1 MPTPSSARR
10 FGLKPKILLMLVG
23 VLALTTIL
31 DAALAWYFTNRQ
43 NQRDAYDVLRHDL
56 RYWEDDLEGLTRRW
70 QSTAIDAMNDGLTSK
85 ELDSFVALEHQL
97 DLGAADAGARASL
110 ENRLAYGKA
119 SSLSRLY
126 LVLRSAR
133 ISSILVYVNGSLS
146 HYVSN
151 SEVGMFVTRTDGRQA
166 WIATVPDQTGT
177 LQTDNWP
184 SWEERP
190 PPAMARLSSPEVTRP
205 TVSVDLSAPKAVTVQ
220 TVVPLDVNKGTFRVE
235 RPVLSVNGLAYAP
248 EFPDLSIGKGNASSE
263 HPATSAVVVFRKE
276 LGREFLEQTARKTG
290 KLPAIFSPDGL
301 YREELETFD
310 VSPAELLPLQAS
322 QSQSAPSM
330 VERTATIG
338 GSSVY
343 EGFLPWKLA
352 GRPVLILGLA
362 SPRISTSQNI
372 RQTVTA
378 ILLADVAILLLSIA
392 VGAFWVRR
400 FIDPIVA
407 FTAEVKE
414 MEHRS
419 RLGTQSSPDSQT
431 LVEELKPISVM
442 APDEVGDL
450 AAAFNAMISEL
461 RRSLETLERRVQ
473 ERIARDAAL
482 AEAERIARLRD
493 RFFAQM
499 SHELRTPLNAI
510 LGYAQ
515 ILLCDRRQLTDRQ
528 ATGLITIQESG
539 EHLLTLINDILDLS
553 RAQETKLELFPRDFQ
568 LAAFL
573 KGVADIVRVKA
584 EQKGLSF
591 RYEAPLNLPATVRA
605 DEKRLRQVL
614 LNLLGNAI
622 KFTDSG
628 YVVLRV
634 QPLQTTE
641 RRASPDLGP
650 VVRLRFDIEDTGI
663 GMSEEQLSKLFRP
676 FEQVSDSLHR
686 EGGAGLGLAISRH
699 LVRLMG
705 GEIRVQSRSGEAS
718 LFSFEL
724 DLLVRDRPV
733 VRAGPVRV
741 ASGYHGPRKTVLIV
755 DDVLQ
760 NRLMPMQSLS
770 ELGFEV
776 AQASNGQEGLEL
788 AARLKPDLI
797 LMDVMMPVMDGL
809 EAIRRIRARPDLA
822 HLPVIAVSAS
832 TSPADEARSLAAGA
846 SAFIAKPIHIDT
858 MLHVIGEHLA
868 LRWVYEERAA
878 IPDGTENFSSDALV
892 IPSPEEIEALHYL
905 AQVGNMRDIRDRAEQ
920 LRVVDSRYAAFAAR
934 LEILAQRY
942 ESQAIVTMIERYRTK
957 SGSMSNK

>member
-1 MPTPSSARR
+1 MAIHVSARR

-31 DAALAWYFTNRQ
+31 DAALAWYFTNGQ

-56 RYWEDDLEGLTRRW
+56 RYWEDDLQGLTRRW
-70 QSTAIDAMNDGLTSK
+70 QATAIEAMNDERASN
-85 ELDSFVALEHQL
+85 ELDSLVALEHEL
-97 DLGAADAGARASL
+97 DRGSADSPARASL
-110 ENRLAYGKA
+110 ENRLANGKA
-119 SSLSRLY
+119 VSLSRFY

-133 ISSILVYVNGSLS
+133 ISSILVYINGSLS
-146 HYVSN
+146 HYATN
-151 SEVGMFVTRTDGRQA
+151 SEVGMFVTRTGNRRV
-166 WIATVPDQTGT
+166 WIATAPDQTGT

-190 PPAMARLSSPEVTRP
+190 PPALVRLSSPQVSQP
-205 TVSVDLSAPKAVTVQ
+205 AVSVDLSAPEAATVQ
-220 TVVPLDVNKGTFRVE
+220 TAVPLGVSNGTSPAE
-235 RPVLSVNGLAYAP
+235 RPVLSLNGIAYAP
-248 EFPDLSIGKGNASSE
+248 ELPDPLMRPGKFASG
-263 HPATSAVVVFRKE
+263 HLATSAVVVFRKE
-276 LGREFLEQTARKTG
+276 LDREFLEQTARKTG

-301 YREELETFD
+301 HRQELESFD
-310 VSPAELLPLQAS
+310 VGPAELLPLQAS
-322 QSQSAPSM
+322 GQSAPQM
-330 VERTATIG
+330 VQRTATIG
-338 GSSVY
+338 KRPVY
-343 EGFLPWKLA
+343 QGFLPWKLA

-362 SPRISTSQNI
+362 SPRISTQQNI

-378 ILLADVAILLLSIA
+378 ILLADGAILLLSIA
-392 VGAFWVRR
+392 VGTFWMRR
-400 FIDPIVA
+400 FIDPIVG

-414 MEHRS
+414 MELRS
-419 RLGTQSSPDSQT
+419 RLGTQSSPNSQT
-431 LVEELKPISVM
+431 LVEELKPICVV

-450 AAAFNAMISEL
+450 AAAFNAMILEL
-461 RRSLETLERRVQ
+461 RRSLETLESRVQ

-515 ILLCDRRQLTDRQ
+515 ILLWDRRNLTDRQ

-553 RAQETKLELFPRDFQ
+553 RAQETKLELFPRDVQ

-584 EQKGLSF
+584 EQKRLSF
-591 RYEAPLNLPATVRA
+591 RYETPQDLPASVRA

-628 YVVLRV
+628 HVVLRV
-634 QPLQTTE
+634 HPVQTTE
-641 RRASPDLGP
+641 VGASPDPGRMAR
-650 VVRLRFDIEDTGI
+650 VRFEIEDTGI
-663 GMSEEQLSKLFRP
+663 GMSAEQLSKIFRP

-699 LVRLMG
+699 LIRLMG
-705 GEIRVQSRSGEAS
+705 GEIRVQSRLGEGS

-724 DLLVRDRPV
+724 GLTVGESPV
-733 VRAGPVRV
+733 GRAGPHRI
-741 ASGYHGPRKTVLIV
+741 AYGYHGPRKTILIV

-760 NRLMPMQSLS
+760 NRLMQMQSLS
-770 ELGFEV
+770 ELGFDV
-776 AQASNGQEGLEL
+776 AQASNGQEGLEQ
-788 AARLKPDLI
+788 AARLRPDLI

-832 TSPADEARSLAAGA
+832 TSAEDEARSLAAGA
-846 SAFIAKPIHIDT
+846 SAFIAKPIHIEA
-858 MLHVIGEHLA
+858 MLQVIGEQLA
-868 LRWVYEERAA
+868 LRWVYEERTPA
-878 IPDGTENFSSDALV
+878 PGTTEDGSADTLV
-892 IPSPEEIEALHYL
+892 IPSQEEIEALHEL
-905 AQVGNMRDIRDRAEQ
+905 AQVGNMRDIRDRAEH
-920 LRVVDSRYAAFAAR
+920 LRVMDSRYAAFAAR

-942 ESQAIVTMIERYRTK
+942 ESQAIVTLIERYRTK
-957 SGSMSNK
+957 CE

>member
-1 MPTPSSARR
+1 MPIHSSARR

-43 NQRDAYDVLRHDL
+43 NQRAAYDVLRHDL
-56 RYWEDDLEGLTRRW
+56 RYWEDDLQGLTRRW
-70 QSTAIDAMNDGLTSK
+70 QSTAIDAMNDGLTSN
-85 ELDSFVALEHQL
+85 ELDNLVALEHEL
-97 DLGAADAGARASL
+97 DRVSGGSGARASL
-110 ENRLAYGKA
+110 ENRLAYWKA
-119 SSLSRLY
+119 SSLNRLY
-126 LVLRSAR
+126 LVLRAAR

-151 SEVGMFVTRTDGRQA
+151 SEVGMFVKRTGGRQA
-166 WIATVPDQTGT
+166 WIATVPDQTGA

-190 PPAMARLSSPEVTRP
+190 PPAMVRLSSPEVSQP
-205 TVSVDLSAPKAVTVQ
+205 TVSVDLSAPNVATVQ
-220 TVVPLDVNKGTFRVE
+220 TVVPLGVSNGTSAAKH
-235 RPVLSVNGLAYAP
+235 PVLSVNRIAYAP
-248 EFPDLSIGKGNASSE
+248 KLPDPSIGTDSESSE
-263 HPATSAVVVFRKE
+263 HPVTSAVVVFRKE
-276 LGREFLEQTARKTG
+276 LGRDFLEQTARKTG
-290 KLPAIFSPDGL
+290 KVPAIFSPDGL
-301 YREELETFD
+301 HRQELETFD

-322 QSQSAPSM
+322 QSQSAPRT

-338 GSSVY
+338 TRSVY
-343 EGFLPWKLA
+343 QGFLPWKLA

-362 SPRISTSQNI
+362 SPRISTLQNI

-378 ILLADVAILLLSIA
+378 ILLADAAILLLSIA

-419 RLGTQSSPDSQT
+419 RLGTQSSPNSQT
-431 LVEELKPISVM
+431 LVEELKPICVM

-461 RRSLETLERRVQ
+461 RRSLKTLERRVQ

-515 ILLCDRRQLTDRQ
+515 ILLSDRRQLTDRQ
-528 ATGLITIQESG
+528 ATGLITIHESG
-539 EHLLTLINDILDLS
+539 QHLLTLINDILDLS
-553 RAQETKLELFPRDFQ
+553 RAQETKLELFPRDVQ

-584 EQKGLSF
+584 EQKSLSF
-591 RYEAPLNLPATVRA
+591 TYEAPLNLPATVRA

-634 QPLQTTE
+634 QPVQTAE
-641 RRASPDLGP
+641 LRASPDSGP
-650 VVRLRFDIEDTGI
+650 AVRLRFEIEDTGI
-663 GMSEEQLSKLFRP
+663 GMSEEQLSKIFGP

-705 GEIRVQSRSGEAS
+705 GEIRVQSRSGEGS

-724 DLLVRDRPV
+724 DLPRGERSA
-733 VRAGPVRV
+733 VRADPLRI
-741 ASGYHGPRKTVLIV
+741 ASGYRGPRKTVLIV

-760 NRLMPMQSLS
+760 NRLMQMQSLS
-770 ELGFEV
+770 ELGFDV

-788 AARLKPDLI
+788 AARLRPDLI
-797 LMDVMMPVMDGL
+797 LMDVMMPVIDGL

-832 TSPADEARSLAAGA
+832 TSAADEARSLAAGA

-868 LRWVYEERAA
+868 LSWVYEERTMV
-878 IPDGTENFSSDALV
+878 PNPTGDFSAGALV
-892 IPSPEEIEALHYL
+892 IPSQEEIEALHDL
-905 AQVGNMRDIRDRAEQ
+905 AQVGNMRDIRDRAEH

-942 ESQAIVTMIERYRTK
+942 ESQAIVTLIERYRTK
-957 SGSMSNK
+957 GE

>member
-1 MPTPSSARR
+1 MNEERASNELA
-10 FGLKPKILLMLVG
+10 GL
-23 VLALTTIL
+23 
-31 DAALAWYFTNRQ
+31 
-43 NQRDAYDVLRHDL
+43 
-56 RYWEDDLEGLTRRW
+56 
-70 QSTAIDAMNDGLTSK
+70 
-85 ELDSFVALEHQL
+85 VALEHEL
-97 DLGAADAGARASL
+97 DRGSADSSARASL
-110 ENRLAYGKA
+110 ENRLATGKA
-119 SSLSRLY
+119 ASLSRFY
-126 LVLRSAR
+126 LVMRSAR
-133 ISSILVYVNGSLS
+133 ISSILVYINGSLS
-146 HYVSN
+146 HYASN
-151 SEVGMFVTRTDGRQA
+151 SEVGMFVTRTGNRRV
-166 WIATVPDQTGT
+166 WIATAPDQTGT

-184 SWEERP
+184 SWEERA
-190 PPAMARLSSPEVTRP
+190 PPAMVRLSSPQVSQP
-205 TVSVDLSAPKAVTVQ
+205 AVSVDLSLPEAATVQ
-220 TVVPLDVNKGTFRVE
+220 TVVPLGVSNGASPAE
-235 RPVLSVNGLAYAP
+235 RPVLSLNGIAYGP
-248 EFPDLSIGKGNASSE
+248 ELLDPSTGLGNSSSE
-263 HPATSAVVVFRKE
+263 HPATSAVVVFRKD
-276 LGREFLEQTARKTG
+276 LDREFLEQTARKTG

-301 YREELETFD
+301 HRQEIESFD

-322 QSQSAPSM
+322 GQSARQM
-330 VERTATIG
+330 VQRTATIG
-338 GSSVY
+338 KRSVY
-343 EGFLPWKLA
+343 QGFLAWKLA

-362 SPRISTSQNI
+362 SPRISTQQNI

-378 ILLADVAILLLSIA
+378 ILLADGAILLLSIA
-392 VGAFWVRR
+392 VGTFWMRR
-400 FIDPIVA
+400 FIDPIVG

-414 MEHRS
+414 MERRS
-419 RLGTQSSPDSQT
+419 RLGTQSSPNSQT
-431 LVEELKPISVM
+431 LVEELKPICVV

-450 AAAFNAMISEL
+450 AAAFNAMILEL
-461 RRSLETLERRVQ
+461 RRSLETLESRVQ

-515 ILLCDRRQLTDRQ
+515 ILLWDRRQLTDRQ

-553 RAQETKLELFPRDFQ
+553 RAQETKLELFPRDVQ

-584 EQKGLSF
+584 EQKRLSF
-591 RYEAPLNLPATVRA
+591 RYETAQDLPATVRT

-628 YVVLRV
+628 HVVLRV
-634 QPLQTTE
+634 QTAE
-641 RRASPDLGP
+641 VGASPNPGHMVQLH
-650 VVRLRFDIEDTGI
+650 FEIEDTGI
-663 GMSEEQLSKLFRP
+663 GMSEEQLSKIFRP

-705 GEIRVQSRSGEAS
+705 GEIRVQSRLGDGS

-724 DLLVRDRPV
+724 NLAVGERPV
-733 VRAGPVRV
+733 GHAGPLRI
-741 ASGYHGPRKTVLIV
+741 AYGYHGPRKTVLIV

-760 NRLMPMQSLS
+760 NRLMQMQSLS
-770 ELGFEV
+770 ELGFDV
-776 AQASNGQEGLEL
+776 AQASNGQEGLEQ
-788 AARLKPDLI
+788 AARLRPDLI

-832 TSPADEARSLAAGA
+832 ASAEDEARSLAAGA
-846 SAFIAKPIHIDT
+846 SAFVAKPVHIDA
-858 MLHVIGEHLA
+858 MLQVIGELLA
-868 LRWVYEERAA
+868 LSWVYEERTTTRET
-878 IPDGTENFSSDALV
+878 TEDVSADTLV
-892 IPSPEEIEALHYL
+892 IPSQEEIEALHEL
-905 AQVGNMRDIRDRAEQ
+905 AQVGNMRDIRDRAEH

-942 ESQAIVTMIERYRTK
+942 ESKAIVTLIERYRTK
-957 SGSMSNK
+957 CD

>member
-1 MPTPSSARR
+1 MAIHVSARR

-31 DAALAWYFTNRQ
+31 DAALAWYFTNVQ

-56 RYWEDDLEGLTRRW
+56 RYWEDDLQGLTRRW
-70 QSTAIDAMNDGLTSK
+70 QSTAIDAMNEERASNELAGL
-85 ELDSFVALEHQL
+85 VALEH
-97 DLGAADAGARASL
+97 DLARESADSHARASL
-110 ENRLAYGKA
+110 ENRLANGKA
-119 SSLSRLY
+119 ASVSRFY
-126 LVLRSAR
+126 LVMRSAR
-133 ISSILVYVNGSLS
+133 ISSILVYINGALS

-151 SEVGMFVTRTDGRQA
+151 SEVGMLVTRTGNRRV
-166 WIATVPDQTGT
+166 WIAAAPDQTGT

-190 PPAMARLSSPEVTRP
+190 PPAMVRLSSPQVSQP
-205 TVSVDLSAPKAVTVQ
+205 AVSVDLSAPEAATVQ
-220 TVVPLDVNKGTFRVE
+220 TAVPLGLSNATSPTE
-235 RPVLSVNGLAYAP
+235 RPVLSLNGIAYDP
-248 EFPDLSIGKGNASSE
+248 ELPDPLMRPGNASKQS
-263 HPATSAVVVFRKE
+263 ATAAVVVFRKE
-276 LGREFLEQTARKTG
+276 LDREFLEQTARKTG

-301 YREELETFD
+301 HRQELESFN
-310 VSPAELLPLQAS
+310 VSPAELLPLQPS
-322 QSQSAPSM
+322 GQSAPRM

-338 GSSVY
+338 RRSVY
-343 EGFLPWKLA
+343 EGFLAWKLA

-362 SPRISTSQNI
+362 SPRVSTQQNI

-378 ILLADVAILLLSIA
+378 ILLADGAILLLSIA
-392 VGAFWVRR
+392 VGTFWIRR
-400 FIDPIVA
+400 FIDPIVG
-407 FTAEVKE
+407 FTAQVKE
-414 MEHRS
+414 MERRS
-419 RLGTQSSPDSQT
+419 RLGTQSSPNSQT
-431 LVEELKPISVM
+431 LVEELKPICVV

-450 AAAFNAMISEL
+450 AAAFNAMILEL
-461 RRSLETLERRVQ
+461 RRSLETLESRMQ

-515 ILLCDRRQLTDRQ
+515 ILLWDRRQLTDRQ

-553 RAQETKLELFPRDFQ
+553 RAQETKLELFPRDVQ

-573 KGVADIVRVKA
+573 QGVADIVRVKA
-584 EQKGLSF
+584 EQKRLSF
-591 RYEAPLNLPATVRA
+591 RYETPQDLPATVRA

-628 YVVLRV
+628 HVVLRV
-634 QPLQTTE
+634 QPVQATE
-641 RRASPDLGP
+641 VGASPDPGHM
-650 VVRLRFDIEDTGI
+650 VRVRFEIEDTGI
-663 GMSEEQLSKLFRP
+663 GLSAEQLSKIFRP

-705 GEIRVQSRSGEAS
+705 GEIRVQSRLGEGS
-718 LFSFEL
+718 LFFFEL
-724 DLLVRDRPV
+724 DLIIGERPV
-733 VRAGPVRV
+733 GHAGPLRV
-741 ASGYHGPRKTVLIV
+741 AYGYQGPRKTVLIV

-760 NRLMPMQSLS
+760 NRLMQMQSLS
-770 ELGFEV
+770 ELGFDV
-776 AQASNGQEGLEL
+776 AQASNGQEGLEQ
-788 AARLKPDLI
+788 AARLRPDLI

-832 TSPADEARSLAAGA
+832 ASAEDEARSLAAGA
-846 SAFIAKPIHIDT
+846 NAFIAKPIHIDA
-858 MLHVIGEHLA
+858 MLQVIGEQLA
-868 LRWVYEERAA
+868 LSWVYEERTTAA
-878 IPDGTENFSSDALV
+878 WD
-892 IPSPEEIEALHYL
+892 H
-905 AQVGNMRDIRDRAEQ
+905 
-920 LRVVDSRYAAFAAR
+920 
-934 LEILAQRY
+934 
-942 ESQAIVTMIERYRTK
+942 
-957 SGSMSNK
+957 

>member
-1 MPTPSSARR
+1 MAIHVSARR
-10 FGLKPKILLMLVG
+10 FGLKAKILLMLVG

-31 DAALAWYFTNRQ
+31 DATLAWYFTNGQ

-56 RYWEDDLEGLTRRW
+56 SYWEDDMQGLTRRW
-70 QSTAIDAMNDGLTSK
+70 QSTAIDAMNDGRTSN
-85 ELDSFVALEHQL
+85 ELDSLVALEHEL
-97 DLGAADAGARASL
+97 DLGSGGLQAQAAL
-110 ENRLAYGKA
+110 ENRICTGKA

-151 SEVGMFVTRTDGRQA
+151 SEVGMLVTRAGGRRA
-166 WIATVPDQTGT
+166 WIATVPDPTGT
-177 LQTDNWP
+177 LQTDNWH
-184 SWEERP
+184 SWEERSTP
-190 PPAMARLSSPEVTRP
+190 VMVRLSSPKVSEP
-205 TVSVDLSAPKAVTVQ
+205 TVSVDLSAPEAATVQ
-220 TVVPLDVNKGTFRVE
+220 TAVPLSISNETSQRE
-235 RPVLSVNGLAYAP
+235 RPLLSVNRIAYAP
-248 EFPDLSIGKGNASSE
+248 APPAPSAGPGNS
-263 HPATSAVVVFRKE
+263 PAGRPAGSAVVVFRKD
-276 LGREFLEQTARKTG
+276 LDRDFLEQTARKTG

-301 YREELETFD
+301 HKQELESFD
-310 VSPAELLPLQAS
+310 VSPAELQPLQAS
-322 QSQSAPSM
+322 QESASRM

-338 GSSVY
+338 TRSVY
-343 EGFLPWKLA
+343 QGFLPWRLA
-352 GRPVLILGLA
+352 GRTVLILGLA
-362 SPRISTSQNI
+362 SPRLSTLQNI

-378 ILLADVAILLLSIA
+378 ILLADGAILLLSIA
-392 VGAFWVRR
+392 VGTFWVRR
-400 FIDPIVA
+400 FIDPIVG
-407 FTAEVKE
+407 FTEEVKQ
-414 MEHRS
+414 MERRS
-419 RLGTQSSPDSQT
+419 RLGTQSTPDSQT
-431 LVEELKPISVM
+431 LVEELKPISVV

-461 RRSLETLERRVQ
+461 RRSLETLETRVQ

-515 ILLCDRRQLTDRQ
+515 ILLGDRRQLTDRQ
-528 ATGLITIQESG
+528 AAGLITIQESG

-553 RAQETKLELFPRDFQ
+553 RAQEAKLELFPRDVR
-568 LAAFL
+568 LGAFL
-573 KGVADIVRVKA
+573 QGVADIVRVKA
-584 EQKGLSF
+584 EQKSLSF
-591 RYEAPLNLPATVRA
+591 RYEARPDLPTAVRI

-634 QPLQTTE
+634 HPVQMTE
-641 RRASPDLGP
+641 LRASPGPGPP
-650 VVRLRFDIEDTGI
+650 VVRVRFEIEDSGI
-663 GMSEEQLSKLFRP
+663 GMSAEQLAKIFRP

-724 DLLVRDRPV
+724 DLPV
-733 VRAGPVRV
+733 GEQPAAGAGPLRI
-741 ASGYHGPRKTVLIV
+741 ASGYHGPRKTILIV

-760 NRLMPMQSLS
+760 NRLMQMQSLS
-770 ELGFEV
+770 ELGFDV
-776 AQASNGQEGLEL
+776 AQASDGQEGLEQ
-788 AARLKPDLI
+788 AARLRPALI

-832 TSPADEARSLAAGA
+832 ASAEDEARSLAAGA
-846 SAFIAKPIHIDT
+846 SAFIAKPIHIDA
-858 MLHVIGEHLA
+858 MLQIIGELLA
-868 LRWVYEERAA
+868 LSWVYEDRTTVR
-878 IPDGTENFSSDALV
+878 DTTEEFSADALIV
-892 IPSPEEIEALHYL
+892 PSREEIETLHEL
-905 AQVGNMRDIRDRAEQ
+905 AQVGNMRDIRERAEH
-920 LRVVDSRYAAFAAR
+920 LRSMDSRYAAFAAR

-942 ESQAIVTMIERYRTK
+942 ESQAIVTLIERYRTK
-957 SGSMSNK
+957 G